1 MPKTAVLIG
10 FGGMGKRYYKALNL
24 MNIKI
29 LAICEKNLKNLSTL
43 NLKKT
48 KELLITNNYTKLLN
62 LEADILCVA
71 SNTGSRFKIIKILL
85 KKEKLKK

>member
-1 MPKTAVLIG
+1 
-10 FGGMGKRYYKALNL
+10 